1 MMQVWNALDREA
13 AGVVSRNIM
22 KEDAEHNLDK
32 TWQEILDMM
41 KQDAYCV
48 VHFIG
53 ENFTYVDPV
62 IAVGIDT
69 GNSPEYK
76 VYTLDGGA
84 YGSDT
89 ADGYPTHLS

>member
-1 MMQVWNALDREA
+1 MQVWNALDREA
-13 AGVVSRNIM
+13 ACVVSRNIL

-32 TWQEILDMM
+32 TWKEILDMM
-41 KQDAYCV
+41 KQDAHCV
-48 VHFIG
+48 VQFI
-53 ENFTYVDPV
+53 EEDATYINPV

-76 VYTLDGGA
+76 VYTLNGET